1 MFVMHRSVNVTAA
14 IFTAYL
20 KCPTK
25 GYLIAH
31 GEDPPDAFIA
41 VTRGCMSAAYKARA
55 GQSPQAGL
63 PGVAPIH
70 FSRLA
75 DDTAH
80 EATTLFVDCET
91 TSYVCNPPASA
102 QLDGGVKRPKRGRG
116 HVPILLL
123 RLGQNRS
130 ARRSPGLLR
139 RHGNR

>member
-1 MFVMHRSVNVTAA
+1 MVVMHRSVDITAGVFA
-14 IFTAYL
+14 AYL
-20 KCPTK
+20 RCPTK

-91 TSYVCNPPASA
+91 TSYVCNQPAA
-102 QLDGGVKRPKRGRG
+102 A
-116 HVPILLL
+116 
-123 RLGQNRS
+123 RLV
-130 ARRSPGLLR
+130 
-139 RHGNR
+139 H